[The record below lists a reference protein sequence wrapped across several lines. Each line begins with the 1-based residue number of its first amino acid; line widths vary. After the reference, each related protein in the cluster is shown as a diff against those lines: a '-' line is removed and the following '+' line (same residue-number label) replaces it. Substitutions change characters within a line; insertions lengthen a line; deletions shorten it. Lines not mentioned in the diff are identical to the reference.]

1 MLGIVIG
8 VAAVIA
14 VVALGTGAQ
23 QRVKSRIA
31 SLGTTM
37 LQIDATWVSQSGVRL
52 AVRKRMTMDDVQM
65 IEDRAPH
72 VIAVQPQQDKSLQ
85 ITWKGQNTNL
95 RILGVTSNFPLV
107 RKFEVGTG
115 RMFTPAENR
124 ARARV
129 AVLGAGALSELNV
142 PYPQAIIGQLV
153 RIGGIQFTVIGVL
166 KAKGSGGGFGSPDD
180 QVLVPFNTGRFRL
193 FGTKR
198 VDDIFALASSE
209 ADIPLAMA
217 EITSAMRRSHRLR
230 PDQPS
235 DFRIRNQSDYLSALG
250 DTTQV
255 FTLLLASIAAV
266 SLLVGGIG
274 IMNIMLVSVTERTRE
289 IGVRKALGATRRTI
303 LLQFLMEAITLCIL
317 GGIVG
322 AAVGAGASEL
332 LRRSFGW
339 ATQIDPTSM
348 VLAFAFSGAVGIIF
362 GVWPARR
369 AARLDPIEAL
379 RYE

>member
-23 QRVKSRIA
+23 QSVKNRIA

-37 LQIDATWVSQSGVRL
+37 LQIDATSISQGGVRL
-52 AVRKRMTMDDVQM
+52 SVRKKITMADVQM
-65 IEDRAPH
+65 LEDRSPH
-72 VIAVQPQQDKSLQ
+72 VIAVQPQQDKQLQ
-85 ITWKGQNTNL
+85 ITWGGQNTNL
-95 RILGVTSNFPLV
+95 RILGVTSNFLTV
-107 RKFEVGTG
+107 RKFDIAFG

-124 ARARV
+124 GRARV
-129 AVLGAGALSELNV
+129 AVLGYGALSELNV
-142 PYPQAIIGQLV
+142 PDPQAILGDHI
-153 RIGGIQFTVIGVL
+153 RIGGIQFEVVGIL
-166 KAKGSGGGFGSPDD
+166 ASKGSGGGFGSPDD
-180 QVLVPFNTGRFRL
+180 QILVPFNTGEFRL
-193 FGTKR
+193 FGTNKI
-198 VDDIFALASSE
+198 DDVFALASSE
-209 ADIPLAMA
+209 ADIPQAMA
-217 EITSAMRRSHRLR
+217 EITDAMRRAHRLR
-230 PDQPS
+230 PQDPD
-235 DFRIRNQSDYLSALG
+235 DFRIRNQSDYLTALG

-255 FTLLLASIAAV
+255 FTLLLASIAGV

-303 LLQFLMEAITLCIL
+303 LMQFLMEAITLCIL
-317 GGIVG
+317 GGIIGAGVG
-322 AAVGAGASEL
+322 AAASVV
-332 LRRSFGW
+332 LRTSFGW
-339 ATQIDPTSM
+339 STQIDPASIL
-348 VLAFAFSGAVGIIF
+348 LAFAFSGTVGIIF